1 MTRTYVISARY
12 ASKLDQVLDKLM
24 SDIKTDAIPEAFQDS
39 CKVGEVIELRLSRKV
54 PDQAMAVL
62 DKAIK
67 DAAAKQGIKLVRS
80 GRTFSQVKADR
91 ARKGIP

>member
-1 MTRTYVISARY
+1 MRTVIPAQYRTALAR
-12 ASKLDQVLDKLM
+12 VLDKFKA
-24 SDIKTDAIPEAFQDS
+24 DTEAGAIPEAFQDS

-67 DAAAKQGIKLVRS
+67 DAAAKQGIKLVKS